1 MDYLPKTMLR
11 KLIAI
16 LLLVT
21 GLAAVGTP
29 AQARVFDVE
38 SVRTIDAGYA
48 CSAQA
53 GTRSAQLVGV
63 LRNDRAEAQPKSCPR
78 PPKIVV
84 IVPTVMLQ
92 ADRARE

>member
-1 MDYLPKTMLR
+1 MLR

-16 LLLVT
+16 LVLVT
-21 GLAAVGTP
+21 GLAAAGTP

-48 CSAQA
+48 CSVQA
-53 GTRSAQLVGV
+53 GSRSAQLANV
-63 LRNDRAEAQPKSCPR
+63 LHRDRDEAQPKSCPK
-78 PPKIVV
+78 PPKIVL
-84 IVPTVMLQ
+84 IVPAVMLQ

>member
-1 MDYLPKTMLR
+1 MLR

-38 SVRTIDAGYA
+38 NVRTIDAGYSCA
-48 CSAQA
+48 AQA
-53 GTRSAQLVGV
+53 GARSAQLVNV
-63 LRNDRAEAQPKSCPR
+63 LRKLDRDEAQPKSCPR

-84 IVPTVMLQ
+84 IVPAVMLQ